1 MYMKMKNLLLLLL
14 LLPLCSYA
22 QILKERRVYYL
33 DCSYSMVSNKIW
45 DDVCDNLKK
54 AIDNVNDETTELVVV
69 PFALG
74 HDGGIKT
81 LSAMATNKGKE
92 SLKNQISSIVPSKSS
107 MTYHYVPLQDF
118 YSNRVNPAKVTYM
131 FLMTDGQDE
140 YSDKGKF
147 PSMLKQWQGRYGDK
161 NVYGFYVMLH
171 KSAQNAN
178 IDNICDNQAHLWKV
192 ETADINVNLTRL
204 QNTAVFNARN
214 DQYFDLP
221 IYGNDKVSLN
231 AKFDS
236 SSPYYVDK
244 TAIDNG
250 KFRVYVKHKG
260 DVHSLPVSRDF
271 PLYVELKGAGQYDF
285 LVTDL
290 VKVKC
295 ESKPERSLKIS
306 VK

>member
-1 MYMKMKNLLLLLL
+1 MRKKLLLLIF
-14 LLPLCSYA
+14 LLPICIHA

-33 DCSYSMVSNKIW
+33 DCSFSMVQNKIW
-45 DDVCDNLKK
+45 DDVCANLKK

-92 SLKNQISSIVPSKSS
+92 SLKNQISAIVPSKSS

-118 YSNRVNPAKVTYM
+118 YSNRVDPAKVTYM

-140 YSDKGKF
+140 YGDKGKF
-147 PSMLKQWQGRYGDK
+147 PSMLKQWQGKYGDK

-171 KSAQNAN
+171 ESAQNTN

-192 ETADINVNLTRL
+192 QTADINVNLTRL

-214 DQYFDLP
+214 DEYFDLP
-221 IYGNDKVSLN
+221 IYGNDKVTLN

-244 TAIDNG
+244 TTIENG
-250 KFRVYVKHKG
+250 KFRVYVKFKG
-260 DVHSLPVSRDF
+260 DIYSLPASKEF
-271 PLYVELKGAGQYDF
+271 PLFIEMKGAGKFDF
-285 LVTDL
+285 LVTDI

-306 VK
+306 IK